1 MDDVYF
7 YLLLDKGD
15 MILLDGEE
23 KYLVA
28 DKDDESMTLKDL
40 TSEMEPWRLP
50 ICDLEKFLW
59 ELDAESY
66 LTVEYSEEKS
76 AKYAQMEENCALER
90 EVEYSFKEAYPDETS
105 ERYSEYADRLL
116 KQDYSRGDGKYEK

>member
-1 MDDVYF
+1 MNDIYF

-40 TSEMEPWRLP
+40 TSEMEPWRLSVS
-50 ICDLEKFLW
+50 DLEKFLW

-66 LTVEYSEEKS
+66 LTVEYSEENTEAVFS
-76 AKYAQMEENCALER
+76 ALRRC
-90 EVEYSFKEAYPDETS
+90 
-105 ERYSEYADRLL
+105 DR
-116 KQDYSRGDGKYEK
+116 D

>member
-1 MDDVYF
+1 MNDVYF

-23 KYLVA
+23 KYLVT

-40 TSEMEPWRLP
+40 TSEMEPWRLSVSN
-50 ICDLEKFLW
+50 LEKFLW

-76 AKYAQMEENCALER
+76 AKYAQMEADYATER
-90 EVEYSFKEAYPDETS
+90 EVEYSFKEAYPEETS
-105 ERYSEYADRLL
+105 QRYSEYSDRLIR
-116 KQDYSRGDGKYEK
+116 QDPSRGEGKQ